1 MISST
6 SNSRVRLLRALTD
19 RRDRLREGL
28 FLVEGVRL
36 VEDVVDAGVRPALV
50 LYDEAL
56 GETERGRALLAD
68 LEPLSDWMEV
78 ASPHVIDSVSAV
90 QHSQGIVLA
99 APLPRPGVAV
109 PGRPASRRTSARPG
123 ALHDLALVL
132 DDVADP
138 GNAGAI
144 LRTARSAGVRR
155 VMASGG
161 VDLFGPKVVRA
172 AGGAHFWLQ
181 IDAGFRWDA
190 DETAFAAGTPVV
202 LAEAHAGQPYWEF
215 DWSRPL
221 GLVVGGEAR
230 GATLAAKRAVTHR
243 VRVPMPGGG
252 DSLNVAM
259 ATGVLLFEA
268 VRQRTLRP
276 ATP

>member
-6 SNSRVRLLRALTD
+6 SNTRVRLLRALAE
-19 RRDRLREGL
+19 RRARLREGL

-36 VEDVVDAGVRPALV
+36 AEELVDAGGRPALV

-56 GETERGRALLAD
+56 PETERGRALLAD

-78 ASPHVIDSVSAV
+78 ASRHVIDSVSAV
-90 QHSQGIVLA
+90 QHNQGIVLA
-99 APLPRPGVAV
+99 APLALPGVAASA
-109 PGRPASRRTSARPG
+109 RPVSRRSSARPG

-144 LRTARSAGVRR
+144 LRTARSAGVRKIL
-155 VMASGG
+155 VSGG

-181 IDAGFRWDA
+181 IDAGFHWDA
-190 DETAFAAGTPVV
+190 GEMVLAGGTPVV
-202 LAEAHAGQPYWEF
+202 LAEAHAGQPYWQF
-215 DWSRPL
+215 DWSRPAA
-221 GLVVGGEAR
+221 LVVGGEAR
-230 GATLAAKRAVTHR
+230 GATPAAKRAVTHR
-243 VRVPMPGGG
+243 VRIPMPGGG

-259 ATGVLLFEA
+259 ATGILLFEA
-268 VRQRTLRP
+268 VRQRSLRLD
-276 ATP
+276 TP

>member
-36 VEDVVDAGVRPALV
+36 AEDVVDAGVRPALV

-99 APLPRPGVAV
+99 VPLPSPGGAASARPL
-109 PGRPASRRTSARPG
+109 SRRLSARPG

-138 GNAGAI
+138 GNAGAV

-155 VMASGG
+155 VLVSGG

-172 AGGAHFWLQ
+172 AAGAHFWLA
-181 IDAGFRWDA
+181 IDAGFRWDTS
-190 DETAFAAGTPVV
+190 ETAFPAGAPVV

-221 GLVVGGEAR
+221 ALVVGGEAR
-230 GATLAAKRAVTHR
+230 GATAAAKRAVTHR
-243 VRVPMPGGG
+243 VRIPMPGGG

-276 ATP
+276 ATL